1 MPFFYIDLHDG
12 TNFVRDTI
20 GFNLPDIEAAR
31 ARLVQIMRRMSQML
45 DATSD
50 RQDYLAIVRDQEGNV
65 IMRATLTLEMEK
77 VDAV

>member
-20 GFNLPDIEAAR
+20 GFNLPDIDAAR
-31 ARLVQIMRRMSQML
+31 ARLVQIMRRMSQL
-45 DATSD
+45 LNATHD
-50 RQDYLAIVRDQEGNV
+50 RQDYFAIVRDQDGNV
-65 IMRATLTLEMEK
+65 IMRATLTLEMEE

>member
-31 ARLVQIMRRMSQML
+31 ARLVQIMRRMSQLL

-65 IMRATLTLEMEK
+65 IMRATLTLEMEE